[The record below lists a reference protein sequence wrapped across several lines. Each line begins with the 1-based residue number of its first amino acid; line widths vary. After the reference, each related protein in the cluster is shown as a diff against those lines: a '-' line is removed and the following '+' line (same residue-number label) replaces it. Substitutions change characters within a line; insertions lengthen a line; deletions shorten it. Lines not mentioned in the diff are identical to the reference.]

1 MINTTLTAEKIEDYT
16 VMLCDALYMNF
27 KEYNIRAHQRSIN
40 QGEDSTGYHAER
52 IQHIKENGADIEFYI
67 KKGKRYLKVIMKDSG
82 SSQSVHAFVDRE
94 TGDVYKPAGW
104 KGPAKIARYSLL
116 QDSDREWLY
125 SHADWSGGYLYI
137 R

>member
-1 MINTTLTAEKIEDYT
+1 
-16 VMLCDALYMNF
+16 MLCDALYMNF

-94 TGDVYKPAGW
+94 TGDVYKAASW
-104 KGPAKIARYSLL
+104 KAPAKHVRYDLRIIK
-116 QDSDREWLY
+116 DREYVLENC
-125 SHADWSGGYLYI
+125 DWAGGYLYMS
-137 R
+137 

>member
-1 MINTTLTAEKIEDYT
+1 
-16 VMLCDALYMNF
+16 MLCDALYMNF

-40 QGEDSTGYHAER
+40 QGEDSTGYHADR